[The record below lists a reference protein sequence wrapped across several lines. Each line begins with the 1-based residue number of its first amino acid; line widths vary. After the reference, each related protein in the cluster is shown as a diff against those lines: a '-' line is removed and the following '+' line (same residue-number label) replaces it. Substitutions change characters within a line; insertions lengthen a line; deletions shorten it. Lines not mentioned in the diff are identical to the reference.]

1 MWRTKIKMIKKVLIF
16 GLAMVFSACN
26 LPTTSSNSPD
36 LVATQVSQILTL
48 TPLSPSITTEESDIV
63 STLSFTTTPTPTP
76 ELTNTPTFTPT
87 IILTNT
93 NTPIP
98 TDALIPSGDPTWK
111 EIFGNGTSFGINP
124 EGYDD
129 GNTKIFVEDETL
141 TLISINST
149 GWRGWRLASQKPVNY
164 FLKADFKIET
174 CSGSDQYGIITQSP
188 DYENGYG
195 YYFGLTCDGR
205 YSIQK
210 WNENGLSNLDGWST
224 SAEILTGAA
233 KLNSVS
239 ILKTGDN
246 FKFFVNNVLVSQV
259 NDSYFKNPGFF
270 GPFIAGISTPN
281 FTVRLQEI
289 AYWVIQ

>member
-1 MWRTKIKMIKKVLIF
+1 MIKQVFLL
-16 GLAMVFSACN
+16 GLAFLLSACN
-26 LPTTSSNSPD
+26 LPTTNSNSPD

-48 TPLSPSITTEESDIV
+48 TSIVPPTDNVETNTDLPLIETPLPS
-63 STLSFTTTPTPTP
+63 P
-76 ELTNTPTFTPT
+76 ELINTPTFTET
-87 IILTNT
+87 IAPTNT
-93 NTPIP
+93 PENTITPIP
-98 TDALIPSGDPTWK
+98 TESLIPSGDPTWK
-111 EIFGNGTSFGINP
+111 DVFVNGTSFGISR

-129 GNTKIFVEDETL
+129 GNTKIDIQDESL
-141 TLISINST
+141 TLVSINAS
-149 GWRGWRLASQKPVNY
+149 GWRGWRLASHKPTNY
-164 FLKADFKIET
+164 FLKAQFKIET

-224 SAEILTGAA
+224 SSEILTGDI
-233 KLNSVS
+233 KVNTVS
-239 ILKTGDN
+239 ILKNGEN
-246 FKFFVNNVLVSQV
+246 YKFFVNNVLVSQV
-259 NDSYFKNPGFF
+259 NDDYFKNPGFF

-289 AYWVIQ
+289 AYWIIQ